1 MWFNALHVRDS
12 PNVFVNVP
20 SGDCIHWNGLE
31 RDVLILGIVEKED
44 FFYRYLFQRT
54 SEIVSWK
61 SLKIMEFCQFWKVE
75 ILWSFK
81 VEIETQSF

>member
-44 FFYRYLFQRT
+44 FFTDIYSKELR
-54 SEIVSWK
+54 K
-61 SLKIMEFCQFWKVE
+61 
-75 ILWSFK
+75 
-81 VEIETQSF
+81 